1 MNAVPISR
9 TIMEDFILREIDR
22 LGQMLLLIARR
33 LGLFDSATPDYT
45 LADVKDE
52 FEKVGF
58 PLDLDEILQMDNPIW
73 YLVENEKLGNH
84 GLETFID
91 ILYHSD
97 IDEAQKDAL
106 LEDAVAYLD
115 GKGFFSFKL
124 HSLRMN

>member
-1 MNAVPISR
+1 
-9 TIMEDFILREIDR
+9 MEDFILREIDR

-52 FEKVGF
+52 FEKVNF
-58 PLDLDEILQMDNPIW
+58 PLNLDAILQMENPIW
-73 YLVENEKLGNH
+73 HLVDNEKLGNS

-106 LEDAVAYLD
+106 LEDAIAYLN

>member
-1 MNAVPISR
+1 
-9 TIMEDFILREIDR
+9 MEDFILREIDR

-33 LGLFDSATPDYT
+33 LGLFDSSTHDYT

-52 FEKVGF
+52 FEKVNF

-97 IDEAQKDAL
+97 MDEAKKDAL
-106 LEDAVAYLD
+106 LEDAVAYLN